1 MPTPAYD
8 AMLGRCPRATV
19 GAPDDDIFGQTIQ
32 PALDH
37 IDKTPVA
44 LTPVQ
49 RRRHRYAQEGFGE
62 AETATYVHFL
72 TLFNRGS
79 G

>member
-8 AMLGRCPRATV
+8 AMLLDGARERPY
-19 GAPDDDIFGQTIQ
+19 GAPDDDIFAQTIQ

-44 LTPVQ
+44 HSCAKETPQMVCT
-49 RRRHRYAQEGFGE
+49 GG
-62 AETATYVHFL
+62 L
-72 TLFNRGS
+72 W
-79 G
+79 